1 MAIQPTM
8 PRERFE
14 KKFGGGSMPEE
25 PVALLS
31 TQCHS
36 KSIQIFE
43 PNRIR
48 RIVMLKENIHLFLD
62 GGVEFSM
69 PYDENLIFELSQRL
83 QIPLDYF
90 NNT

>member
-1 MAIQPTM
+1 MRYVNPD
-8 PRERFE
+8 
-14 KKFGGGSMPEE
+14 
-25 PVALLS
+25 
-31 TQCHS
+31 S